1 MLKKVPTKQELDIIS
16 IPALE
21 QAEKNIAEMKDHVL
35 ALEGQ
40 VKAFQGLPPDKDMA
54 RLLVEK
60 MEGEWRDLEVRKER
74 EYDRLVS

>member
-1 MLKKVPTKQELDIIS
+1 MLKKVPTEQQLDVIS

-21 QAEKNIAEMKDHVL
+21 QAEKNIDELKDHVL
-35 ALEGQ
+35 ALESQ

-54 RLLVEK
+54 RLEVER
-60 MEGEWRDLEVRKER
+60 MEGEWRDLEARKER